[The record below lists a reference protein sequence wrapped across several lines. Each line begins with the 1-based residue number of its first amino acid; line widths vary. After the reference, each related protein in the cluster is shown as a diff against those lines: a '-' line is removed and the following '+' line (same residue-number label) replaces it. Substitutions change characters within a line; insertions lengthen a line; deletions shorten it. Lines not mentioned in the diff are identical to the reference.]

1 MNNLSLFTQSY
12 NIIKNKNK
20 KFKNEKNDLILNKKI
35 EEIKSNK
42 KYQNFLSKKFYIEDK
57 NKFLF
62 EFHNE
67 DLSLNNNNNNN
78 NNHKTKKNIKNNKK
92 NNIDKCLNIIKNNY
106 NCNFNKLNRTI
117 KYEDE
122 MSSASSYNSDLI
134 PELENEEKINEIIS
148 EVKKKNLSKKN
159 NDLLYKKFDIVLDL
173 VNKIH
178 NDNNNN

>member
-1 MNNLSLFTQSY
+1 
-12 NIIKNKNK
+12 
-20 KFKNEKNDLILNKKI
+20 
-35 EEIKSNK
+35 
-42 KYQNFLSKKFYIEDK
+42 
-57 NKFLF
+57 
-62 EFHNE
+62 
-67 DLSLNNNNNNN
+67 
-78 NNHKTKKNIKNNKK
+78 
-92 NNIDKCLNIIKNNY
+92 
-106 NCNFNKLNRTI
+106 
-117 KYEDE
+117 

>member
-1 MNNLSLFTQSY
+1 MNNLSIITQSY
-12 NIIKNKNK
+12 NIVKNKNK
-20 KFKNEKNDLILNKKI
+20 KFNNEKNDLILNNKI

-42 KYQNFLSKKFYIEDK
+42 KYQNFLSKKLYIEDK
-57 NKFLF
+57 NKFLY

-67 DLSLNNNNNNN
+67 NLSFNINNN
-78 NNHKTKKNIKNNKK
+78 KTKNINDKK
-92 NNIDKCLNIIKNNY
+92 NKINVDECLNIIKNNY

-134 PELENEEKINEIIS
+134 PEFENEEKINEIIS

-159 NDLLYKKFDIVLDL
+159 NELLFEKFDIVLDL

-178 NDNNNN
+178 NDNNN

>member
-42 KYQNFLSKKFYIEDK
+42 KYQNFLSKKLYIEDK
-57 NKFLF
+57 NKFLY

-67 DLSLNNNNNNN
+67 DLSFNINNNKAKNIND
-78 NNHKTKKNIKNNKK
+78 KKNKI
-92 NNIDKCLNIIKNNY
+92 NIDECLNIIKNNY
-106 NCNFNKLNRTI
+106 NCNFNKINRTI

-122 MSSASSYNSDLI
+122 MSSGSSYNSDLI
-134 PELENEEKINEIIS
+134 PEFENEEKINEIIS

-159 NDLLYKKFDIVLDL
+159 NELLFEKYDIVLDL

-178 NDNNNN
+178 NDNNN

>member
-12 NIIKNKNK
+12 NIVKNKNK

-42 KYQNFLSKKFYIEDK
+42 KYQNFLSKKLYIEDK

-67 DLSLNNNNNNN
+67 DLSLNNNNNN
-78 NNHKTKKNIKNNKK
+78 KTKKNIKMNKKK
-92 NNIDKCLNIIKNNY
+92 NNIDECLNIIKNNY

-117 KYEDE
+117 KYEEE
-122 MSSASSYNSDLI
+122 MSSASSYNSDLT

-178 NDNNNN
+178 NDNNNNNN

>member
-12 NIIKNKNK
+12 NIVKNKNK

-42 KYQNFLSKKFYIEDK
+42 KYQNFLSKKLYIEDK
-57 NKFLF
+57 NKFLY

-67 DLSLNNNNNNN
+67 DLSFNINNNKAKNLND
-78 NNHKTKKNIKNNKK
+78 KKNKI
-92 NNIDKCLNIIKNNY
+92 NIDECLNIIKNNY
-106 NCNFNKLNRTI
+106 NCNFNKINRTI

-122 MSSASSYNSDLI
+122 MSSGSSYNSDLI
-134 PELENEEKINEIIS
+134 PEFENEEKINEIIS

-178 NDNNNN
+178 NDNNNK

>member
-1 MNNLSLFTQSY
+1 MNNLSIITQSS
-12 NIIKNKNK
+12 NIVKNKNQ
-20 KFKNEKNDLILNKKI
+20 KFNNEKNDLLLNKKI

-67 DLSLNNNNNNN
+67 DLSLNNNNN
-78 NNHKTKKNIKNNKK
+78 KTKKNIKNNKK
-92 NNIDKCLNIIKNNY
+92 RNKIDECLNIIKNNY

-117 KYEDE
+117 KYEEE

-178 NDNNNN
+178 NDNNN